1 MDRLLSS
8 LGAQGHRV
16 LLSGLG
22 LRPPSDP
29 SGLGRADAILFR
41 PFGPLAIQPLGQLG
55 PVLLNGSRLRFGLL
69 ALVIKRLEFIASR
82 GNLGLDLGQL
92 SNCLLLLLALGQKL
106 ILTGFQ
112 VGQRGPE
119 IRERPQPTRAREHRT
134 RLSTRCTFG
143 RRAMSIRTIPTRMTS
158 SPIVRR
164 SAEARCAH
172 ARPRFD
178 PPQLRAS

>member
-1 MDRLLSS
+1 MSCSS
-8 LGAQGHRV
+8 RPCWALEATWLGVGYSALTR
-16 LLSGLG
+16 
-22 LRPPSDP
+22 RP

-55 PVLLNGSRLRFGLL
+55 PVRLNGSRLRFGLL

-112 VGQRGPE
+112 VGQLGPE
-119 IRERPQPTRAREHRT
+119 IRERPPANQGQRAQNK
-134 RLSTRCTFG
+134 
-143 RRAMSIRTIPTRMTS
+143 A
-158 SPIVRR
+158 
-164 SAEARCAH
+164 
-172 ARPRFD
+172 
-178 PPQLRAS
+178 